1 MHSSIVYGVVRRLDV
16 QILAYSYKEILK
28 GIEVTELDLFEST
41 WIKLKELIGKK
52 QVENETLSMIP

>member
-1 MHSSIVYGVVRRLDV
+1 MHSSIVYGDVRRLDV

-28 GIEVTELDLFEST
+28 GIEVTELDLFVST